1 MKHVPLEISAVA
13 QVSHLPEWAEALLRT
28 TRRSVVPCQWQG
40 SLAFIKRRTL
50 PRKFE
55 SALLPLLAPL
65 LRRWMSPNEPFTPAP
80 LAVGIVE
87 VSRLRALRELGVRVP
102 RVLAV
107 SESAFVIE
115 SSGTTLHNVL
125 LVCSREDRQRLVL
138 EAAADLAAFHRGGHW
153 HGGAEIRNIA
163 VSPEGMVRFDF
174 ERDLDRYL
182 PLALLQ
188 ALDTHLFF
196 ASLSDIDDLS
206 LISRAAQC
214 YLAQAQPQVLRL
226 LKRNLG
232 LTDYLARSRLIRKLA
247 PKEAKRARTVALA
260 LDGLRN

>member
-1 MKHVPLEISAVA
+1 
-13 QVSHLPEWAEALLRT
+13 LPDWAEALLRT
-28 TRRSVVPCQWQG
+28 TRRNVVACQWQG
-40 SLAFIKRRTL
+40 SLAYIKRRSL
-50 PRKFE
+50 PRKLE

-87 VSRLRALRELGVRVP
+87 VSRLMAMRELGLRVP

-107 SESAFVIE
+107 SDTAFMIE

-125 LVCSREDRQRLVL
+125 LACSQDDRQRLVL
-138 EAAADLAAFHRGGHW
+138 EAAADLAEFHRGGHW

-188 ALDTHLFF
+188 ALDAHLFF

-206 LISRAAQC
+206 LISSAAQC
-214 YLAQAQPQVLRL
+214 YLGQAQPQVLRL

-232 LTDYLARSRLIRKLA
+232 LTDFLARSRLIRQLA

-260 LDGLRN
+260 LDGLRNA